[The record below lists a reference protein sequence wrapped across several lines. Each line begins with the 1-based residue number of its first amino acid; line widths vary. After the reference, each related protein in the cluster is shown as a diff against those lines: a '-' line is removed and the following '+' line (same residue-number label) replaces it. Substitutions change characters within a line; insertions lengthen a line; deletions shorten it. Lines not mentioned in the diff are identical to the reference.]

1 MYIDVRIDDWKSTV
15 TSPERQLPPNASFP
29 RTLASSERHLPTN
42 DGVID
47 GMRAFGFEKGGAH
60 TVFGAWI
67 SVRTEAMY
75 MAKPLDIAM
84 YKLESSLSLLCGS
97 L

>member
-1 MYIDVRIDDWKSTV
+1 MYIDVRIDDCKSTM

-29 RTLASSERHLPTN
+29 RTVASSERHLPTN

-47 GMRAFGFEKGGAH
+47 GMKAFGFGKGGAH
-60 TVFGAWI
+60 VVFGAWI
-67 SVRTEAMY
+67 SVRTGAVDV
-75 MAKPLDIAM
+75 AKPLDIAM